1 MKFFLFHLDLSTIA
15 KRFCLDSLLESI
27 TGSILTLARVAT
39 SSRTKVNT
47 VNDDIAVRTH

>member
-15 KRFCLDSLLESI
+15 KRFCLGSLLEIKS
-27 TGSILTLARVAT
+27 GSILTLARVAT
-39 SSRTKVNT
+39 SSRTKINS